1 MGHKFRGDIVSLHV
15 TFYNNTS
22 DSKVMNKNISPIV
35 LSGESTIV
43 AELTPTQAV
52 NRSYPI
58 LIINYREQ
66 LLNANYCK
74 INEYNRY
81 YYCDFSTDTGG
92 RMIVSCKV
100 DPLMSF
106 RESLGECEINVIRNS
121 VKPSYVA
128 DSSLPIDPNRYYTE
142 GIKFPF
148 TKFTNHELEEGY
160 PFILMVR

>member
-1 MGHKFRGDIVSLHV
+1 MSLHV

-35 LSGESTIV
+35 LSGVDTIV
-43 AELTPTQAV
+43 AELTPTQTVAV
-52 NRSYPI
+52 LNPV
-58 LIINYREQ
+58 LIIDYRPQ
-66 LLNANYCK
+66 LIEANYCK

-81 YYCDFSTDTGG
+81 YYCNFATDTGG
-92 RMIVSCKV
+92 RMVVSCKV
-100 DPLMSF
+100 DPVMSHKE
-106 RESLGECEINVIRNS
+106 RINECEINVIRNS

-148 TKFTNHELEEGY
+148 TKFTNHELEDGY
-160 PFILMVR
+160 PFILVVR